1 MDLAGVCAPVPIE
14 PTPSARYCTPV
25 LLRFDEPDTLWTR
38 LGSAARMP
46 LQRATALMKRG
57 SMLSSKVN
65 RRFGVFVA
73 MIVLTGTT
81 FAKTRVTK
89 QAFGRTPE
97 GTEVDLYSLKDGKVE
112 AGIITYGGI
121 VVTLRTPDR
130 NGKLDDVVLGC
141 DSVENYIAQTA
152 HFGGIVGRYAN
163 RIAHGSFQLDGHTYS
178 IPKNDGDNALH
189 GGTRGFDKVVWAAK
203 PISDGV
209 ELTYVSKDGDQ
220 GFPGTLTTVVR
231 YTLSGGALRIEY
243 SATTDK
249 DTVLNLT
256 NHSYFNLAGQ
266 GNGDVLRHVLKIDA
280 SRMTPVDANLI
291 PTGELRPVEGTP
303 FDFRTPHAIGER
315 IDADDA
321 QLRLG
326 HGYDHNFVLD
336 HAPGQLAEAAEV
348 YEPTTGRILRV
359 TTTEPGVQ
367 FYTGNFLD
375 GSITGKNGR
384 VYKRRYALCL
394 ETQHFPDSPN
404 HPSFPS
410 TELKPGEA
418 FHSVTVYEFSAGT
431 R

>member
-1 MDLAGVCAPVPIE
+1 
-14 PTPSARYCTPV
+14 
-25 LLRFDEPDTLWTR
+25 
-38 LGSAARMP
+38 
-46 LQRATALMKRG
+46 
-57 SMLSSKVN
+57 MLSD
-65 RRFGVFVA
+65 RAYRWFAIFALLTMVA
-73 MIVLTGTT
+73 TT
-81 FAKTRVTK
+81 VSAKTRVTK
-89 QAFGRTPE
+89 QPFGHTPE
-97 GTEVDLYSLKDGKVE
+97 GVPVDLYSLNDGKIEV
-112 AGIITYGGI
+112 GIITYGGI
-121 VVTLRTPDR
+121 VVFLRTPDR

-141 DSVENYIAQTA
+141 DSVEKYVAQTA

-163 RIAHGSFQLDGHTYS
+163 RIAHGAFQLDGQTYS

-189 GGTRGFDKVVWAAK
+189 GGIRGFDKVVWTPK
-203 PISDGV
+203 QITDGI

-220 GFPGTLTTVVR
+220 GFPGTLTTTVR
-231 YTLSGGALRIEY
+231 YTLGGNALRIEY

-266 GNGDVLRHVLKIDA
+266 GKGDVLSEVLKIGA
-280 SRMTPVDANLI
+280 SRITPVDATLI
-291 PTGELRPVEGTP
+291 PTGELKSVEGTP

-336 HAPGQLAEAAEV
+336 HAAGQLAEAAEV

-359 TTTEPGVQ
+359 STTEPGLQ
-367 FYTGNFLD
+367 LYTGNFLD
-375 GSITGKNGR
+375 GSITGKEGR
-384 VYKRRYALCL
+384 VYNRRFAFCL

-410 TELKPGEA
+410 TELKPGQT
-418 FHSVTVYEFSAGT
+418 FRSVTVLEFSAGS